1 MLAVSGLPS
10 WSFTTIERCIA
21 TLPPIEEVW
30 ARLPDAGAT
39 AQLKRRENLLDVA
52 TLSCPAIEL
61 LHLLISRLGIF
72 HTIIRHPP
80 SVKASTKQTLIA
92 GGLDGSVLLVNKTMT
107 VRLDNQHF
115 LFTGAGDFT
124 INRRLLHRV
133 AAELGLAKR
142 AVKDCRINPAD
153 YCPESELRL
162 LKGIVSPF
170 FSPAIARPTLRG
182 VVLIAPTEVDRPKGT
197 WLRYRCRHLRAWL
210 CGSPTCLHWCGI
222 TRRAHIPT
230 SRGPHLV
237 LNSAGS
243 GPSRITA
250 HVRDCAR
257 RRWAAA
263 SLCKRRR
270 SMQRRRQQPGR

>member
-1 MLAVSGLPS
+1 MRPGRSPGHPRVSGTITASMLAVSGLPS
-10 WSFTTIERCIA
+10 WSFTTIERSIA

-30 ARLPDAGAT
+30 ATLPDTVAT
-39 AQLKRRENLLDVA
+39 AQLKRRENLLGVA

-61 LHLLISRLGIF
+61 LHLLISSLGIF

-153 YCPESELRL
+153 YCPESELGL

-170 FSPAIARPTLRG
+170 FSPSVAQPTLQG
-182 VVLIAPTEVDRPKGT
+182 VVLIAPAEVDRAQAHMVAISLSPFES
-197 WLRYRCRHLRAWL
+197 LVVRLADLPALVQHYAARAYPDL
-210 CGSPTCLHWCGI
+210 KRTTLGAQLGGVGGP
-222 TRRAHIPT
+222 
-230 SRGPHLV
+230 RG
-237 LNSAGS
+237 
-243 GPSRITA
+243 
-250 HVRDCAR
+250 
-257 RRWAAA
+257 
-263 SLCKRRR
+263 
-270 SMQRRRQQPGR
+270 